1 MGIKK
6 YRIECRKTTFY
17 PICIVAAA
25 GLMTSLLPPDKILD
39 AQYHNQHINN
49 MIYLIIY
56 RGEKN

>member
-1 MGIKK
+1 MLL
-6 YRIECRKTTFY
+6 TNFL
-17 PICIVAAA
+17 PDIVAAA

>member
-1 MGIKK
+1 MKK
-6 YRIECRKTTFY
+6 TKKEVIINHFLYL
-17 PICIVAAA
+17 VAAA
-25 GLMTSLLPPDKILD
+25 GLMTIPPPPDKILD

>member
-1 MGIKK
+1 MLKP
-6 YRIECRKTTFY
+6 TSY
-17 PICIVAAA
+17 PIVVAAA
-25 GLMTSLLPPDKILD
+25 GLMTILLPPDKILD